1 MNLLAHALEVL
12 SDPNN
17 SPGLREAACA
27 ALVAALEEN
36 LPVPHGTPI
45 AIWRWVRETTPK
57 RWCAAQ
63 FRLGEVYDEAVFVA
77 TLEAVR
83 DSGSGTEL
91 RQVAIDVLAGS
102 AFAPLLTDDILQD
115 VVDRP
120 HVEPERLT
128 RFVEAVHKARGIPT
142 DMLRAIRDRWASNT
156 VPTTREAAIAVG
168 ALISKPED
176 EFWSMMIDDPHEDVR
191 MSAIQVIAK
200 NARMRFASKHFQERL
215 KHEGV
220 ADVRAELHRGMMTVL
235 HRGGTPA
242 RSDPPRDAHPSAV
255 PCTAYNRQA
264 SHAKNDHGRVYLDHR
279 PEHDDS
285 QRESDLVAFGHS
297 GDSARTGASRLRR
310 SR

>member
-1 MNLLAHALEVL
+1 MILGGRPLVFEVVLVWDLFVEEVVFTRGIRLGSLAINFNAPEVEPCGRGDVP
-12 SDPNN
+12 SFDE
-17 SPGLREAACA
+17 SPGPRPRSPLRPEQLTRSSEAACA

-235 HRGGTPA
+235 HRE
-242 RSDPPRDAHPSAV
+242 
-255 PCTAYNRQA
+255 
-264 SHAKNDHGRVYLDHR
+264 GRG
-279 PEHDDS
+279 E
-285 QRESDLVAFGHS
+285 E
-297 GDSARTGASRLRR
+297 
-310 SR
+310 

>member
-1 MNLLAHALEVL
+1 MLGIRLASNELNFGGTRLSISAMRRTPGMNLLAHALDVL

-17 SPGLREAACA
+17 PPGLREAACA
-27 ALVAALEEN
+27 ALVAGLEEN
-36 LPVPHGTPI
+36 LAVPHGTPI

-102 AFAPLLTDDILQD
+102 AFAPLVTDDILQD

-128 RFVEAVHKARGIPT
+128 RFVEAVHKGRGIPT
-142 DMLRAIRDRWASNT
+142 DLLRAVRDRWAAST

-168 ALISKPED
+168 ALVPKPED
-176 EFWSMMIDDPHEDVR
+176 DFWSKMIGDPHEDVR
-191 MSAIQVIAK
+191 MSAIQVVAK
-200 NARMRFASKHFQERL
+200 NARTTFASKRFQERL
-215 KHEGV
+215 DHEGV

-235 HRGGTPA
+235 HRE
-242 RSDPPRDAHPSAV
+242 
-255 PCTAYNRQA
+255 
-264 SHAKNDHGRVYLDHR
+264 GRG
-279 PEHDDS
+279 E
-285 QRESDLVAFGHS
+285 E
-297 GDSARTGASRLRR
+297 
-310 SR
+310 